1 MQEAN
6 LARFFLDL
14 RRAQLQVPH
23 FEDKDFNLIYV
34 ARPPPGVLLETVLS
48 HMISQQLGSP
58 VPLPLDAIFQAD
70 PKTLDV
76 WEKTFFLQA
85 KLSSEIYVYA
95 KHLGRVGICHSF
107 FI

>member
-1 MQEAN
+1 M
-6 LARFFLDL
+6 
-14 RRAQLQVPH
+14 QVPH

-70 PKTLDV
+70 PKTLAV

-85 KLSSEIYVYA
+85 KLSSENVFLATYIQ
-95 KHLGRVGICHSF
+95 ICALCCSCLF
-107 FI
+107 WKN